1 MRKTIAV
8 VAVVLVAVGAV
19 AVGIR
24 NRRARQLAALSEYE
38 TVAVRR
44 DTIVAT
50 INASGTILPK
60 VQIGLNSAS
69 GGLLT
74 DLSVEPGQEVTEGQ
88 VLARLD
94 DRQALLNV
102 QQAEATLRVNQAR
115 LEQTRAGT
123 SAADIAAAEASVASA
138 QASYES
144 TRTRLQ
150 LRDDQLL
157 VAEADL
163 KRAEL
168 ALQDAQAAYDLV
180 AYRPDIGRLPQSAAL
195 QRSTI
200 DYERALANYK
210 LQVAAID
217 DTAFK
222 AAAAQLEQAKAQ
234 LDRLERAPT
243 AEELAIAEAQVMQAE
258 AALEQAQLRLEE
270 SVLKAPFAGT
280 VLATNA
286 TVGELVIAAQPLIVL
301 ADVSEFY
308 VDTPIDEIDIGS
320 VQIGQD
326 AEIALDAFP
335 DRALPGRVSRIDP
348 LGQVT
353 QGVVSY
359 DVRVLILSSEVPLRP
374 NMTAL
379 VDLIVD
385 RKQSVLLVPNR
396 AVRRESGGQRYVEV
410 LVGREIQRR
419 PVTIGLSSELVTE
432 VVDGVVEGEQVV
444 VSAPRENL
452 LEQFGGPFSFGG
464 GR

>member
-8 VAVVLVAVGAV
+8 VAVALVIVGAV

-24 NRRARQLAALSEYE
+24 NRRARQQAALSEYE

-74 DLSVEPGQEVTEGQ
+74 DLRVEPGQEVTEGQ

-94 DRQALLNV
+94 DRQALLGV

-115 LEQTRAGT
+115 LEQTRGGN
-123 SAADIAAAEASVASA
+123 SAADIAAGEASVAS
-138 QASYES
+138 
-144 TRTRLQ
+144 
-150 LRDDQLL
+150 
-157 VAEADL
+157 
-163 KRAEL
+163 
-168 ALQDAQAAYDLV
+168 AQAAYDLV

-243 AEELAIAEAQVMQAE
+243 AEELAIAAAQVMQAE

-308 VDTPIDEIDIGS
+308 VDTPIDENDIGS

-359 DVRVLILSSEVPLRP
+359 DVRVLVLSSEVPLRP

-379 VDLIVD
+379 VDIVVD

-419 PVTIGLSSELVTE
+419 PVTIGLRSELVTE